1 MKKRALSLFLVLVL
15 CLGLMPVSVFAEE
28 GDTTGDTT
36 GSTTGETVTEPET
49 PETPKEP
56 EEPETPTEPT
66 VTLTPSNGSTLKVYT
81 GETFTTSV
89 QVTNGVPDCTFS
101 WALSTAL
108 YVTSTGSPQNTSNSS
123 TQTWRAVSDSYGRTE
138 GIFCYVNGKRVG
150 EISVEVTKNPREYS
164 VFFNS
169 NGGSGSMSSAPNIIG
184 DYTLPKCTF
193 GTPAGK
199 EFKCW
204 ATNANGTGLTYKPG
218 ETHDL
223 SYSLLGNYITLYA
236 IWQDIPGTVPVP
248 PSGGSLSQYGSFPKT
263 SNSDTYDRSQRGDFM
278 FKPPEA
284 TINAPYK
291 ESDFEYRWTTSNQNV
306 VGFESLSKPSKTT
319 TTDINGNGVHL
330 YLPGNG
336 TAQISAD
343 LYYQGK
349 YVDRVHTR
357 TLTITGSAPSLT
369 VSIEGGKT
377 QFKAGETVT
386 LTASGNQYGYDWQ
399 VLKFLSTGGTTNGG
413 RVNTQ
418 TNDKSKVTWT
428 APTVTEETDFRF
440 WCTPLNEQKW
450 PMQEYTKMVDITV
463 LPSSATIAYDANGGT
478 GTMKSQTITS
488 LGTYNLPKACSF
500 TAPAGKQFK
509 GWAATPDGKII
520 TEYTFDK
527 PDTTTTFYAIWGE
540 PSNCTVSF
548 DSNGG
553 SSVSGVVVTTGKP
566 YGTLPTPTRAGYTF
580 DGWYTAKTGGSKV
593 TDITT
598 VTAASNHTLYAHW
611 TQAKR
616 VTVYFNSNGG
626 SSVSSKTVTV
636 GETYGT
642 LSTPT
647 RSGYTFNGW
656 YTSRTGGSEV
666 TSSTKVTETSNH
678 TLYAHWTQGKPVT
691 VTVYFSSNGGSSVSD
706 KTVTVGERYGSLST
720 PTREGYTFDGWYTS
734 RTGGSEV
741 TSSTTVTQ
749 TSSHT
754 LYAHWTQVKPGQ
766 ITVSFDSNGG
776 SSVSSR
782 AVTPN
787 ETYGTLP
794 TPTREGYTFEG
805 WYTAA
810 AGGSKVTSST
820 RVTETNNHTLY
831 AYWTKLE
838 TTTGEQPSAWAKA
851 DVERAAELGI
861 LAQELQDK
869 YRQPITR
876 AEFCSLADLLWSKVT
891 GSSAAAQPVS
901 FTDTDDAHVLNMAAE
916 GIVSGVGAGRF
927 SPDGQLTREQAAAI
941 LVRLADT
948 INDRG
953 SKEHV
958 VPAGTAAF
966 ADNGSISGW
975 ALEAVGRVQAGGVMS
990 GVGENMFSPKGNY
1003 TREQAVITVMR
1014 IYDLLEN

>member
-1 MKKRALSLFLVLVL
+1 MKKRALSLFLALVL
-15 CLGLMPVSVFAEE
+15 CLGLMPVSVFAAED
-28 GDTTGDTT
+28 GSTTGDTT
-36 GSTTGETVTEPET
+36 GDTTGETVTEPET

-66 VTLTPSNGSTLKVYT
+66 VTLSPANGSSITVYAGDTL
-81 GETFTTSV
+81 TTSV
-89 QVTNGVPDCTFS
+89 EVTNATSNNC
-101 WALSTAL
+101 ALGWDIDASLRLVAEDTQE
-108 YVTSTGSPQNTSNSS
+108 TSTSS
-123 TQTWRAVSDSYGRTE
+123 IWTWRAQNVPNSSGKIY
-138 GIFCYVNGKRVG
+138 CYMKNQKVG
-150 EISVEVTKNPREYS
+150 EISVTIVRNPREYD
-164 VFFNS
+164 VFFDS
-169 NGGSGSMSSAPNIIG
+169 NGGSGQMTSLLSFVG
-184 DYTLPKCTF
+184 KYTLPECTF
-193 GTPAGK
+193 RAPTGK

-204 ATNANGTGLTYKPG
+204 ATNAGGTGTTYQPG
-218 ETHDL
+218 DKEDFTK
-223 SYSLLGNYITLYA
+223 NTTFYA
-236 IWQDIPGTVPVP
+236 IWQDIPNMTPENPGTTPET
-248 PSGGSLSQYGSFPKT
+248 PSGGSIYNGRMYLWTTNYRQPMGSSLKVDLYGS
-263 SNSDTYDRSQRGDFM
+263 SNPSVSVHLDTTEGLVANRN
-278 FKPPEA
+278 PV
-284 TINAPYK
+284 I
-291 ESDFEYRWTTSNQNV
+291 RWTVEDSSVARIYERSHGGPNQA
-306 VGFESLSKPSKTT
+306 SKTV
-319 TTDINGNGVHL
+319 DSPINNISLTIGDPSVVICPRKAGSTRI
-330 YLPGNG
+330 
-336 TAQISAD
+336 TAQLYEISPLTNVYGPIGEAE
-343 LYYQGK
+343 LAF
-349 YVDRVHTR
+349 
-357 TLTITGSAPSLT
+357 TLTVDEGDVPRITIAPQSVSL
-369 VSIEGGKT
+369 
-377 QFKAGETVT
+377 KAGEKKEVTVT
-386 LTASGNQYGYDWQ
+386 LSEGQFDNPWLIFPEAGDIEKLINITSKNSSDNRVCTLTLEGKASGTADLNLY
-399 VLKFLSTGGTTNGG
+399 LSRG
-413 RVNTQ
+413 RGAAIPSTKQ
-418 TNDKSKVTWT
+418 TCRVT
-428 APTVTEETDFRF
+428 V
-440 WCTPLNEQKW
+440 
-450 PMQEYTKMVDITV
+450 
-463 LPSSATIAYDANGGT
+463 
-478 GTMKSQTITS
+478 
-488 LGTYNLPKACSF
+488 
-500 TAPAGKQFK
+500 
-509 GWAATPDGKII
+509 
-520 TEYTFDK
+520 
-527 PDTTTTFYAIWGE
+527 
-540 PSNCTVSF
+540 
-548 DSNGG
+548 
-553 SSVSGVVVTTGKP
+553 
-566 YGTLPTPTRAGYTF
+566 
-580 DGWYTAKTGGSKV
+580 TGGSQN
-593 TDITT
+593 T
-598 VTAASNHTLYAHW
+598 VTVS
-611 TQAKR
+611 
-616 VTVYFNSNGG
+616 FNSNGG

-820 RVTETNNHTLY
+820 RVTETSNHTLY
-831 AYWTKLE
+831 AHWTKLE

-891 GSSAAAQPVS
+891 GSSAAAQTVS

-916 GIVSGVGAGRF
+916 GIVSGVGDSRF
-927 SPDGQLTREQAAAI
+927 SPDGQLTREQAAVI

-953 SKEHV
+953 GKEHV